1 MYKTKVYVL
10 KTYVFRIR
18 KIYVFQIDLL
28 WLGSAKSLRPV
39 TSVECVIYNEAIGP
53 GSKWR
58 CRA

>member
-53 GSKWR
+53 GSK
-58 CRA
+58 